1 MSDQPPE
8 GDDPGPST
16 SEGESE
22 TDRAPQSVEEV
33 LVSTTMA
40 VVSQIDERWFLY
52 PAYVLTLTA
61 GALAVRFAAQTPE
74 WSAGPA
80 VLAWS
85 LLFIW
90 HWLYGV
96 GFRYRRPAL
105 KYFSLA
111 AAAVFGGLLT
121 AFSLDRALPQLAATE
136 GGVAMRGVAVE
147 LLWCAGATGVAV
159 ALLVAHAFLFSRARK
174 S

>member
-1 MSDQPPE
+1 MPDRPTDRDDGSSSTDSDEQP
-8 GDDPGPST
+8 
-16 SEGESE
+16 
-22 TDRAPQSVEEV
+22 DRAPQTVEEV

-52 PAYVLTLTA
+52 PAYVSTLTA
-61 GALAVRFAAQTPE
+61 GALAAQFAARSPE
-74 WSAGPA
+74 WSAGPV
-80 VLAWS
+80 VLAWT

-96 GFRYRRPAL
+96 AFRYRRPAL

-111 AAAVFGGLLT
+111 AAAAFGTLLT
-121 AFSLDRALPQLAATE
+121 AFSLDRAVPQPAAAD
-136 GGVAMRGVAVE
+136 GGVAVRGVSTD
-147 LLWCAGATGVAV
+147 LIWCTVATGAGV
-159 ALLVAHAFLFSRARK
+159 ALVVAHATLFTRSRK